1 MTDLE
6 NKTIGDVIKDC
17 VPEKFQGHFQ
27 RIEDGKPDLEWWSYG
42 LELDDEDSIGTH
54 VWNLLPETC
63 EVLAWMPDASESF
76 VETLWKAVAD
86 QCLTWV
92 YG

>member
-1 MTDLE
+1 VKHDHRLPRLL
-6 NKTIGDVIKDC
+6 G
-17 VPEKFQGHFQ
+17 
-27 RIEDGKPDLEWWSYG
+27 
-42 LELDDEDSIGTH
+42 DEDSIGTH

-63 EVLAWMPDASESF
+63 EIICWMPDASEAF